1 MSRVDERRCPNCCAL
16 VSAEAE
22 WCGQCYASL
31 AAHPLEEAPPV
42 SAPAPP
48 VSAAPREG
56 VVPLQAREGE
66 PAWPCPVCGNRN
78 PVDLEAC
85 AACGTPFSQLLREP
99 EPRVD
104 VAPGSAAA
112 WSLAF
117 PGLGHVRCGRSF
129 DGVARAIL
137 FLWTA
142 GTVVVLLVSRSGRAG
157 LGPTGPLLFLFLAAA
172 LALYATSALDAFR
185 VASGD
190 HPLVSSRMLL
200 WGSAGL
206 VLLSVVIAT
215 VITVGAVR
223 SR

>member
-1 MSRVDERRCPNCCAL
+1 MSRVDERRCPNCGAL

-31 AAHPLEEAPPV
+31 AARSLEDPP
-42 SAPAPP
+42 APARGAAL
-48 VSAAPREG
+48 SAAQRKG
-56 VVPLQAREGE
+56 VVPVQAREGE
-66 PAWPCPVCGNRN
+66 PAWPCSVCGNRN
-78 PVDLEAC
+78 PIDLEAC
-85 AACGTPFSQLLREP
+85 AACGTPFAHLLREP
-99 EPRVD
+99 ERRVD
-104 VAPGSAAA
+104 VAPGSALA
-112 WSLAF
+112 WSLVF
-117 PGLGHVRCGRSF
+117 PGLGHLRCGRSF
-129 DGVARAIL
+129 DGVARVIL

-142 GTVVVLLVSRSGRAG
+142 GTVVVLLLSRSGKAG
-157 LGPTGPLLFLFLAAA
+157 LGPTGPLLILFLAAA

-206 VLLSVVIAT
+206 VLLSVVMAT
-215 VITVGAVR
+215 IISVGAVR